1 MNEGIESADLAF
13 VMVVALIVVTS
24 LYGKWKDGR

>member
-1 MNEGIESADLAF
+1 MSEGIESADLVF
-13 VMVVALIVVTS
+13 MMLVALIVVAS